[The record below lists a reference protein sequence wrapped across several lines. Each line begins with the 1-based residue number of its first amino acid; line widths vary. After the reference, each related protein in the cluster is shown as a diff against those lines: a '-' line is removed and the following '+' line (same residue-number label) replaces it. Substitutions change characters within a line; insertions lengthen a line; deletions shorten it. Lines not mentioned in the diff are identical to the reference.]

1 MLQSRSKLR
10 AQRWRLCLEG
20 LELAKILVDAIV
32 DKHGSDIL
40 LLDVQPKC
48 IFADYFLLCNGENDR
63 QLRAM
68 LNSVLEEAKKTAE
81 TLPNGVE
88 GVPEGGWVLVDFG
101 AVIVHIFAPET
112 RRYYQLEELWRDAR
126 VIIRM
131 Q

>member
-88 GVPEGGWVLVDFG
+88 GEPEGGWVLVDFG